1 MCVPDDRA
9 HAAVEKAAH
18 RDFFARGLR
27 VHVHENDARL
37 LPQTFDFGLHDEERI
52 FQRRLHEGA
61 ALHVDDGDFPF
72 RRIENDAATAGRG
85 GRVVQRAQQARL
97 HVEMWDDFLLVP
109 NVVAARDDRD
119 FCAEQVG
126 ANLRRDAAPVR
137 GVLAVHN
144 DEINSTLIAPA
155 GNRLD
160 HSPAARLA
168 DDIAK
173 KK

>member
-1 MCVPDDRA
+1 
-9 HAAVEKAAH
+9 
-18 RDFFARGLR
+18 
-27 VHVHENDARL
+27 
-37 LPQTFDFGLHDEERI
+37 
-52 FQRRLHEGA
+52 
-61 ALHVDDGDFPF
+61 
-72 RRIENDAATAGRG
+72 
-85 GRVVQRAQQARL
+85 
-97 HVEMWDDFLLVP
+97 MWDDFLLVP

-144 DEINSTLIAPA
+144 DEINSTLIAPT
-155 GNRLD
+155 GDSLD
-160 HSPAARLA
+160 HSPAAWLA